1 MPNPNSVVR
10 KAYFRERQLP
20 VVADVIKAY
29 KKAGYKIQDGIES
42 VLIVEPQSTFRVFI
56 SRVSHV
62 LQFYYLGEWQFT
74 KEFSTHDLESAA
86 HLIEEERKYK
96 ELFG

>member
-10 KAYFRERQLP
+10 KAHFRERQLP

-29 KKAGYKIQDGIES
+29 KKAGYKVQDGIES
-42 VLIVEPQSTFRVFI
+42 VLILEPNSTFRVFI
-56 SRVSHV
+56 SRISHC

-74 KEFSTHDLESAA
+74 KEFYVPNLESAA

-96 ELFG
+96 EMFG

>member
-1 MPNPNSVVR
+1 MAIASVL
-10 KAYFRERQLP
+10 KKIHFKERQLP
-20 VVADVIKAY
+20 VVADIIKAY
-29 KKAGYKIQDGIES
+29 KKAGYKVVDGIES
-42 VLIVEPQSTFRVFI
+42 VLIEEPQSTFRVFI

-86 HLIEEERKYK
+86 NVIEEERKYK
-96 ELFG
+96 EMFG